1 MQKAVEKLK
10 KELNEKSML
19 RRGIDKDIRVGKIEA
34 SLVRA
39 RALIKEAII
48 KSRDSPPPPLTEDLD
63 YVPQGEIYRNP
74 YVFQR

>member
-1 MQKAVEKLK
+1 MHKAVESLK

-19 RRGIDKDIRVGKIEA
+19 MRRGIKEEKRVGKIET

-39 RALIKEAII
+39 RALIKDATI
-48 KSRDSPPPPLTEDLD
+48 KSRDSPLLTKDL
-63 YVPQGEIYRNP
+63 VGEGEIYRNA